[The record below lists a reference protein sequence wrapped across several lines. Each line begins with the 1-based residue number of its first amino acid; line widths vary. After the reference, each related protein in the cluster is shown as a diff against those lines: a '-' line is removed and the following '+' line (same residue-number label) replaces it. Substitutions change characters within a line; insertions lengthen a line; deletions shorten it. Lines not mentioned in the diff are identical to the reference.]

1 MTKLMKEFTLRSG
14 KFGNGAKK
22 FLRDQKKEKT
32 VLFLNA
38 MSGTGKSTSVNKI
51 TAYCQSQGWTC
62 IVLSADTAPGATV
75 AQKHE
80 WCQTQLKNST
90 LDIVI
95 IDNTNLGADT
105 QGYLNQTSRTP
116 LMFALRLTELDLYG
130 RLRNTGCFV
139 QIRDKISRR
148 DVTPFS
154 LMIENATN
162 LLEDELKNPK
172 PWNKESRLWLFS
184 GEKEEIKQRIFRI
197 VAAFFLNRHNVPI
210 PALAGQLFKQECQMN
225 LARNIPSVA

>member
-1 MTKLMKEFTLRSG
+1 MTQSMANFTLRSG

-22 FLRDQKKEKT
+22 FLRDQKNEKT

-38 MSGTGKSTSVNKI
+38 MSGTGKSTTVHKI

-80 WCQTQLKNST
+80 WCQTQLKKAT
-90 LDIVI
+90 VDIVI

-130 RLRNTGCFV
+130 RLRDTRCFA

-148 DVTPFS
+148 DVTSFS
-154 LMIENATN
+154 LMFDHSTK
-162 LLEDELKNPK
+162 LLEDELKNPE
-172 PWNKESRLWLFS
+172 PWNKDSRLWLFS

-197 VAAFFLNRHNVPI
+197 VAAFFLNRHNVRS
-210 PALAGQLFKQECQMN
+210 LRWLDNSSSKS
-225 LARNIPSVA
+225 AR